1 MNNDTAYVTI
11 KDRIA
16 TVILNNP
23 SEGNIIDEGMASTL
37 NAIFIKLNEDEN
49 IAVVV
54 ISATGPVFSTG
65 RTQISSELSIRERRQ
80 ILHDLN
86 ISDNLTRL
94 RVPTIASINGDAMEH
109 GLEIALCADIRICN
123 TSTRF
128 RCNDL
133 YNGSAFPIDGGTQ
146 RLPRVIGTSWTM
158 DMLLT
163 GRIVDAQEA
172 LSIGLVNKV
181 VKNDILE
188 NTTSELASLI
198 ASGATIA
205 NQYAKE
211 AVYSGMEINLT
222 DGLRLETDLNVI
234 LQSTYDRSEGIKSF
248 LEKRPPIFK
257 GE

>member
-1 MNNDTAYVTI
+1 
-11 KDRIA
+11 
-16 TVILNNP
+16 
-23 SEGNIIDEGMASTL
+23 
-37 NAIFIKLNEDEN
+37 
-49 IAVVV
+49 
-54 ISATGPVFSTG
+54 
-65 RTQISSELSIRERRQ
+65 
-80 ILHDLN
+80 
-86 ISDNLTRL
+86 
-94 RVPTIASINGDAMEH
+94 MEH
-109 GLEIALCADIRICN
+109 GLEIALCADIRICS

>member
-1 MNNDTAYVTI
+1 M
-11 KDRIA
+11 
-16 TVILNNP
+16 
-23 SEGNIIDEGMASTL
+23 
-37 NAIFIKLNEDEN
+37 
-49 IAVVV
+49 
-54 ISATGPVFSTG
+54 
-65 RTQISSELSIRERRQ
+65 
-80 ILHDLN
+80 
-86 ISDNLTRL
+86 
-94 RVPTIASINGDAMEH
+94 
-109 GLEIALCADIRICN
+109 
-123 TSTRF
+123 
-128 RCNDL
+128 
-133 YNGSAFPIDGGTQ
+133 
-146 RLPRVIGTSWTM
+146 PRVIGTSWTM

-211 AVYSGMEINLT
+211 AIYSGMEINLT